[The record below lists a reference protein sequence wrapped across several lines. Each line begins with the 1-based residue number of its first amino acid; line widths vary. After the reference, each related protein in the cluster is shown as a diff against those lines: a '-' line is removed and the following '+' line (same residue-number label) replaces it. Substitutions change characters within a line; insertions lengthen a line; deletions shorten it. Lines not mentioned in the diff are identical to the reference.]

1 MPTRL
6 RVEQHDRDAAGLT
19 YVYPVV
25 SRRARG
31 LSIGV
36 NLNPN
41 NACNYRCIY
50 CQVPGLT
57 FGKGPA
63 IDLPLLEQEL
73 RGLLKDVLD
82 GDFMEQQVPEDS
94 RRLNDVAF
102 SGNGEPTS
110 SPDFAAAVDLVGNV
124 LESFGLVG
132 KLKVVLI
139 TNGTLV
145 DKPEVEA
152 GIARMK
158 AIGGEVWFKLDSATR
173 EGSQLINDNG
183 SSMEARIERLQ
194 RVASVCPTWLQTCVL
209 AIDGSPPSEAHL
221 GHYLELVARLR
232 RDNVP
237 LAGVLLYGLSRPSMQ
252 PEAPRLSKVSEAFL
266 EAFAS
271 RIAALGVTVS
281 VSP

>member
-1 MPTRL
+1 MRL
-6 RVEQHDRDAAGLT
+6 RVEQHDRDALGLT

-41 NACNYRCIY
+41 NACNYRCVY
-50 CQVPGLT
+50 CQVPELR

-63 IDLPLLEQEL
+63 IELPLLEREL
-73 RGLLKDVLD
+73 RGLLDDVVN
-82 GDFMEQQVPEDS
+82 GDFMERQVPEDS

-110 SPDFAAAVDLVGNV
+110 SPDFARAVEVVGQVLSSFDLVGRI
-124 LESFGLVG
+124 
-132 KLKVVLI
+132 KLVLI

-145 DKPEVEA
+145 DRPEVEA
-152 GIARMK
+152 GIHRMK
-158 AIGGEVWFKLDSATR
+158 ALGGEVWFKLDSATR
-173 EGSQLINDNG
+173 EGTQRINDNG
-183 SSMEARIERLQ
+183 SSMETRIQRLA
-194 RVASVCPTWLQTCVL
+194 RVASVCPTWLQTCVF
-209 AIDGSPPSEAHL
+209 AVDGARPSEDEQRA
-221 GHYLELVARLR
+221 YCELVRRLLAEQ
-232 RDNVP
+232 VP

-252 PEAPRLSKVSEAFL
+252 PEAPRLSKVPEAFL
-266 EAFAS
+266 REYAA
-271 RIAALGVTVS
+271 RIAALGLPVS